1 MKFSLPPSLHSSY
14 FRRTV
19 VVLVALLPVLLVS
32 TPVVD
37 AASRSLEGKI
47 GATRE
52 RLERQQGRARVL
64 TSDVARYSARVRE
77 LEGQVG
83 VLRTREQDAEE
94 DLATSTG
101 ALRRAQAALRSQR
114 RRLVRLRARL
124 RTSRRVLA
132 ARLVELYQADKPDLV
147 GVVLNSN
154 GFTDLVERAEF
165 LATIHRQ
172 DTRVMTAVS
181 TARSEA
187 AGAERALARTERQRS
202 ASTQRIRAR
211 RDEIATVRARME
223 RSRASVVSVRNQ
235 RARILRGVR
244 LRSREL
250 RGDLE
255 AMQRQQARVRATLMR
270 AAARAQA
277 AGPGAAPDPGPVKRG
292 SGALIWPVNG
302 QLTSPFGPRW
312 GRLHAGIDIAVPTG
326 TPVRA
331 ALAGTVT
338 IAAVVGAYGNYVCV
352 SHAGGLSTC
361 YAHNSRLNVRPGQ
374 RVDQGDVIAA
384 AGNTGISTGP
394 HLHFETRMNGTPR
407 DPMGYL

>member
-1 MKFSLPPSLHSSY
+1 M
-14 FRRTV
+14 
-19 VVLVALLPVLLVS
+19 LLVS
-32 TPVVD
+32 ASISE
-37 AASRSLEGKI
+37 AARQSLDGRI

-52 RLERQQGRARVL
+52 RLTRQQGRARVL
-64 TSDVARYSARVRE
+64 TTDVARYSARVRE
-77 LEGQVG
+77 LEGRVG
-83 VLRTREQDAEE
+83 VLRTRQQDAEE
-94 DLATSTG
+94 DLATSEG
-101 ALRRAQAALRSQR
+101 ALQRAQTALRDQR

-165 LATIHRQ
+165 LTTIHRQ
-172 DTRVMTAVS
+172 DTRVMGAVS

-187 AGAERALARTERQRS
+187 AQAERTLARTEAQRR
-202 ASTQRIRAR
+202 ASTQQIRTR
-211 RDEIATVRARME
+211 RDEIATVKARVE
-223 RSRASVVSVRNQ
+223 RSRAGVVSVRNQ

-255 AMQRQQARVRATLMR
+255 AMQRQQARVRTTLMR
-270 AAARAQA
+270 AAARARPDTPEASSA
-277 AGPGAAPDPGPVKRG
+277 AGPVKRG
-292 SGALIWPVNG
+292 TGALIWPVNG

-338 IAAVVGAYGNYVCV
+338 IAAVVGAYGNYVCI
-352 SHAGGLSTC
+352 SHAGNLSTC
-361 YAHNSRLNVRPGQ
+361 YAHNSRLNVRSGQ

-394 HLHFETRMNGTPR
+394 HLHFETRVNGTPR